1 MNNDAPFVVLGL
13 WGFFTAI
20 GWIIWVISTNVR
32 LTKLGKAQAQMQASL
47 LERLGSS
54 QELLA
59 FLQTDTGR
67 RLLEAP
73 PPAPEPYRSPIGRIL
88 MSVQAGIILTA
99 VGAAFFATSGTY
111 FGTSASFQI
120 LGFLGVCLGAGFL
133 VAAATTYILSKSWGL
148 LDEPAPKR
156 GAARSLAELEK

>member
-13 WGFFTAI
+13 WGAFTGI
-20 GWIIWVISTNVR
+20 GWIFWVIATNVR
-32 LTKLGKAQAQMQASL
+32 MIKLGKAHAEMQANL

-59 FLQTDTGR
+59 FLQTDAGR

-73 PPAPEPYRSPIGRIL
+73 PPAPEPSRNPTGRIL
-88 MSVQAGIILTA
+88 TSVQAGILLTA
-99 VGAAFFATSGTY
+99 IGAAFFATSGTY
-111 FGTSASFQI
+111 FGTKVSFEI

-133 VAAATTYILSKSWGL
+133 VSAATTYILSKSWGL
-148 LDEPAPKR
+148 LDEPAPRR
-156 GAARSLAELEK
+156 GGGRPAAELEK